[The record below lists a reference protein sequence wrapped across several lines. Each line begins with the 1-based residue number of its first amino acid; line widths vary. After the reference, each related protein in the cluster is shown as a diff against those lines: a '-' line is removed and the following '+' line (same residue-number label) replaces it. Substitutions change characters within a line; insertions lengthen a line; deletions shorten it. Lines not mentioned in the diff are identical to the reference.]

1 MQKFRLFQTEET
13 MVTLQHMRLFVGVV
27 NAGGFSAAARQLGI
41 STTRISRVVSD
52 LERHLTVR
60 LLNRTTRRVSLTEAG
75 ERYWRRCDQIL
86 AYLEQAEA
94 ETCDAHARPSG
105 KLKLHCAN
113 GLDRHYVMSLV
124 AGYRQRFPEVRI
136 DLLTTRRRPDLIGE
150 GLDVSIALERHLPE
164 SGVVS
169 ERLGATFSILCASR
183 GYIDT
188 HGAPATLRDLERHAC
203 LGLLATSTGH
213 DAWKL
218 IGPDG
223 VQASAPVTPTFRA
236 NDADALA
243 AGIRSG
249 MGIGLLPLYAAVAGL
264 RDGQLACVLPH
275 YRTHDMN
282 VYVLYSSR
290 QYLDAKIRT
299 WVDLMRDT
307 LPSML
312 ARDEQTFAAYAGP
325 GADGEPARPMEGVD
339 AGADARYASAL

>member
-1 MQKFRLFQTEET
+1 

-183 GYIDT
+183 GYVDA
-188 HGAPATLRDLERHAC
+188 HGTPATPQDLERHAC
-203 LGLLATSTGH
+203 LGLLATPTGH

-223 VQASAPVTPTFRA
+223 VQATAPVTPTFRV

-249 MGIGLLPLYAAVAGL
+249 MGIGLLPLYAAAAGL

-299 WVDLMRDT
+299 WVDLTRDT

-312 ARDEQTFAAYAGP
+312 ARDEQTFAAYAGT
-325 GADGEPARPMEGVD
+325 GVDGEPARPVEGVD

>member
-1 MQKFRLFQTEET
+1 
-13 MVTLQHMRLFVGVV
+13 MVTLQHMRLFVCVV
-27 NAGGFSAAARQLGI
+27 NAGGFSAAARQLGV
-41 STTRISRVVSD
+41 STTRISRMVSD

-94 ETCDAHARPSG
+94 ETCGAHARPSG
-105 KLKLHCAN
+105 RLKLHCMS
-113 GLDRHYVMSLV
+113 GLDRHYVMPLV

-136 DLLTTRRRPDLIGE
+136 ELLTTRRRPDLIGE
-150 GLDVSIALERHLPE
+150 GLDVSIALERHLPA

-169 ERLGATFSILCASR
+169 ERFGATFGILCASR
-183 GYIDT
+183 AYVGT
-188 HGAPATLRDLERHAC
+188 RGAPATLQDLERHAC
-203 LGLLATSTGH
+203 LGLMTASTSH
-213 DAWKL
+213 DPWKL

-223 VQASAPVTPTFRA
+223 VQVTVPVTPAFRV
-236 NDADALA
+236 NDDDALA

-249 MGIGLLPLYAAVAGL
+249 MGIGLLPLYSAVAGL
-264 RDGQLACVLPH
+264 RDGELTCVLPH
-275 YRTHDMN
+275 YRGHDMN
-282 VYVLYSSR
+282 VCVLYSSR

-299 WVDLMRDT
+299 WVELMRDT

-312 ARDEQTFAAYAGP
+312 ARDEQTFGAYAGP
-325 GADGEPARPMEGVD
+325 GVGGEPARLAEDAD